1 MGGFAASAS
10 TASAF
15 AASAFAASAF
25 AIRVSVL
32 DMLGAMLCSSSV
44 PSYCMLHRAMLR
56 RAPSG
61 SVRAGRHQALD

>member
-15 AASAFAASAF
+15 AASAASAFAASAF

-56 RAPSG
+56 RAP
-61 SVRAGRHQALD
+61 